1 MRKTSRLAAA
11 VIAAV
16 TLTGPA
22 LATEAYTLSCPG
34 TIVTNSATGGADCT
48 NGSGA
53 VVAWQTIP
61 PFDVSQ
67 LDYGEAGQA
76 FAAGFVMVGMCWG
89 LGVAVGAIMKVIKR

>member
-1 MRKTSRLAAA
+1 MKHANALAAVA
-11 VIAAV
+11 
-16 TLTGPA
+16 TLTALLTTPA
-22 LATEAYTLSCPG
+22 IATEAYTLSCPG
-34 TIVTNSATGGADCT
+34 TIVTNGTTGGADCT
-48 NGSGA
+48 NGSGG
-53 VVAWQTIP
+53 VTAWQTIP